1 MKTIVLTNAAAK
13 QFDALPSPV
22 RSAVSAGLDAY
33 AIHGRGD
40 VKALKDRPGYRLRV
54 GRYRVIFTED
64 MTTILAIHIGP
75 RQTGT
80 YR

>member
-1 MKTIVLTNAAAK
+1 MKMIVLTNAAAK
-13 QFDALPSPV
+13 QFDALPAPARTAIST
-22 RSAVSAGLDAY
+22 ALDAY
-33 AIHGRGD
+33 ALHGRGD
-40 VKALKDRPGYRLRV
+40 VKALKNRPGFRLRI

-64 MTTILAIHIGP
+64 LTTILAIHIGP

>member
-13 QFDALPSPV
+13 QFDALPEPV
-22 RSAVSAGLDAY
+22 RAMIATALDAY
-33 AIHGRGD
+33 ALHGRGD

-64 MTTILAIHIGP
+64 MTTILAVHIGP